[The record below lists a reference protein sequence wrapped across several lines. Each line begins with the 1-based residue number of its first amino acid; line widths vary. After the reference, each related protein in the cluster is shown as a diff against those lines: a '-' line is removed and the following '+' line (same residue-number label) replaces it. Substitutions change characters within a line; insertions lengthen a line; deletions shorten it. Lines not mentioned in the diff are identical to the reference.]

1 VSLLINFQKLWRGE
15 LPLGISFWQYLITF
29 DIALNILATLGAL
42 AVYLNGGPIAIA
54 GIIHFLPVPYSLFA
68 ATGTWRSADSNLENP
83 TLVKMAIAMWVILL
97 LLI

>member
-1 VSLLINFQKLWRGE
+1 MSLLINFQKLWHGE
-15 LPLGISFWQYLITF
+15 LPLGVSFWQYLITF

-54 GIIHFLPVPYSLFA
+54 GIIHLLPVPYSLFA
-68 ATGTWRSADSNLENP
+68 ATGTWRSANRNREDPS
-83 TLVKMAIAMWVILL
+83 LVKMAIAMWVILL

>member
-1 VSLLINFQKLWRGE
+1 VGLLVNFRKLWRGE

-42 AVYLNGGPIAIA
+42 AVFLNGGPIAVA

-68 ATGTWRSADSNLENP
+68 ATGTWRSADRNLETP